1 MYRTLQNILNNSTMI
16 NWTPIVISALS
27 LAFGIFNS
35 FSTKKNAKIIRK
47 EQRYFDRYKDQKH
60 HKEKEFEL
68 KLQQIDSRSQI
79 IPYFVLSLDDDGLK
93 VLNHRKIIELSLIN
107 IGKESAINIRLSPWD
122 EIICPSIYFVTTS
135 VDQHNHHIYKYLDK
149 TFAMPQNKI
158 SLAICVDDQAESVS
172 NRVQFKI
179 QYSDLIGRTYEQ
191 EFSFRYSYK
200 GFINGFHLER
210 YSKTPKLIED
220 VKK

>member
-1 MYRTLQNILNNSTMI
+1 MYRTSQNILNNSTMI

-27 LAFGIFNS
+27 FAFSIFNS

-47 EQRYFDRYKDQKH
+47 EQRYFDKYKDQTH

-93 VLNHRKIIELSLIN
+93 ILNHRKIIELSLIN

-122 EIICPSIYFVTTS
+122 EIICPIMYFVTTS

-149 TFAMPQNKI
+149 TFAMSRNKI
-158 SLAICVDDQAESVS
+158 SLAICVDDQAESAS
-172 NRVQFKI
+172 NRVQ
-179 QYSDLIGRTYEQ
+179 
-191 EFSFRYSYK
+191 
-200 GFINGFHLER
+200 
-210 YSKTPKLIED
+210 
-220 VKK
+220 